1 MCHFQTNT
9 NLTADMLVICHL
21 PRTKRRK
28 YEMNG
33 TVVNLFCHPV
43 DIGMNDTSK
52 SPPPPVPTT
61 LQSAA
66 VAQPPFSPYLF
77 SHGGQAAMFSLAA
90 FFIDAMRTTKNS
102 ITRPSIKLE
111 VQHSQRSQNQIES
124 FPNTFENT
132 LPTISFGIQ
141 HGSPFSPLSLLN
153 NCKKAQNHY
162 VTKLIHIYPRVSVFN
177 LSPLFQTLFT
187 QILEQD
193 FMKLV

>member
-1 MCHFQTNT
+1 MLCWVSNQKKRKYFDINSQMSLTECWLLLDGHRRICWSTYHIAGIDLPHQEAKIQKK
-9 NLTADMLVICHL
+9 LTAWEE
-21 PRTKRRK
+21 TK
-28 YEMNG
+28 
-33 TVVNLFCHPV
+33 
-43 DIGMNDTSK
+43 
-52 SPPPPVPTT
+52 
-61 LQSAA
+61 LQQPSL
-66 VAQPPFSPYLF
+66 AQPLSFSPYLF

-90 FFIDAMRTTKNS
+90 FFIDAMRTKNS

-162 VTKLIHIYPRVSVFN
+162 VTKLIHTYP
-177 LSPLFQTLFT
+177 LSSNTFLPTSLKR
-187 QILEQD
+187 IS
-193 FMKLV
+193 